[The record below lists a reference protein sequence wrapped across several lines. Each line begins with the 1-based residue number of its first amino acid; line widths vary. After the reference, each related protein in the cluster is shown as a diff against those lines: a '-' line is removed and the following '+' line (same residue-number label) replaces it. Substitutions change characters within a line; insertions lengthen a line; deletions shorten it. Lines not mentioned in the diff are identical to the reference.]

1 MDTLR
6 PRPLAVAA
14 LVLCLASATAYAA
27 SRPRILVTNDDGI
40 EAPGLLALYAALAPL
55 GEVTVAAPSENQS
68 GVSHGITHS
77 DPIFVREIAPLV
89 NVPGAASPSGS
100 AGPSDPAGP
109 SGPARPPKP
118 WYRISAKPATCVRLA
133 LATLLE
139 ERPDIVVSGINA
151 GDNAGLSFHVS
162 GTVGAAREA
171 AFDGIP
177 AIAVSLAASKSMDY
191 ARAADA
197 TAKIVAEVLRR
208 GLPRGTFLSVNVP
221 AGEIRGVKV
230 VPHGTVPGTQ
240 TYERR
245 QSPSGRTYYWS
256 VWKAPVDAS
265 ADTDVGALAQGFVTV
280 TPLTIDANVPA
291 VRDQLRGWDLAPAG
305 APAAPR

>member
-1 MDTLR
+1 MTA
-6 PRPLAVAA
+6 LARCRVLILA
-14 LVLCLASATAYAA
+14 LVFSLVPAA
-27 SRPRILVTNDDGI
+27 HAAERPRILVTNDDGI

-55 GEVTVAAPSENQS
+55 GDVTVAAPTENQS

-89 NVPGAASPSGS
+89 SAPGQ
-100 AGPSDPAGP
+100 AG
-109 SGPARPPKP
+109 P
-118 WYRISAKPATCVRLA
+118 WYRIAAKPATCVRLA
-133 LATLLE
+133 LVSLLAA
-139 ERPDIVVSGINA
+139 RPDVVVSGINA

-171 AFDGIP
+171 TFDGIP
-177 AIAVSLAASKSMDY
+177 AVAVSLASSKSMDY

-197 TAKIVAEVLRR
+197 TARIVAEVLRR

-221 AGEIRGVKV
+221 AGTIKGVKI

-256 VWKAPVDAS
+256 EWKDPVDAS
-265 ADTDVGALAQGFVTV
+265 PETDVGALAQGYVTV
-280 TPLTIDANVPA
+280 TPLSIDANVPA
-291 VRDQLRGWDLAPAG
+291 VREQLRGWDLDPVPR
-305 APAAPR
+305 PAAAP